1 MLFTLNE
8 NTIPRAGG
16 EIDIN
21 NHSGHNRCCS
31 WMLEVSVL
39 FSMSLFPILGKH
51 DFKTLNGVI
60 AHYSKH
66 ALFYTEKNEPVKL
79 REPATKSKAS

>member
-1 MLFTLNE
+1 MLLTLNK

-16 EIDIN
+16 EIDIC
-21 NHSGHNRCCS
+21 RCFS

>member
-1 MLFTLNE
+1 
-8 NTIPRAGG
+8 
-16 EIDIN
+16 
-21 NHSGHNRCCS
+21 
-31 WMLEVSVL
+31 
-39 FSMSLFPILGKH
+39 MSLFLILGKH

-79 REPATKSKAS
+79 REPATKSKASW